1 MSDFEKKELEH
12 EEHTYDGA
20 SVMDNEG
27 VEDEAASMQADLDA
41 VMRKYDRESNTR
53 IWTGK
58 AKITIDLIMAAF
70 SVYCILSTLLS
81 KAQL

>member
-1 MSDFEKKELEH
+1 
-12 EEHTYDGA
+12 
-20 SVMDNEG
+20 MDNEG

-58 AKITIDLIMAAF
+58 YKFAIDLFMAAF

-81 KAQL
+81 KAQLEQRLMIFLASSWSSAF